1 MVPGANVEVAILDLA
16 NQASV
21 KDFAKRALDIGA
33 PLDVLVNNAGVMATP
48 AMTTDDGFEYQLGVN
63 HLGHFTLT
71 TMLLPLITG
80 PGRCGRVHGAGSAV
94 TRNARAEL
102 WSVPGVWGRVLGR
115 VKR

>member
-1 MVPGANVEVAILDLA
+1 MVPGAKVEVAILDLA

-71 TMLLPLITG
+71 NMLLPLITG
-80 PGRCGRVHGAGSAV
+80 PNRSGAVCS
-94 TRNARAEL
+94 
-102 WSVPGVWGRVLGR
+102 
-115 VKR
+115 